1 MLDAASRLVEG
12 LGEEGGLVLFVGLV
26 GDDWSDA
33 ARPCCRPVCLA
44 GIALVSDGGARGNIW
59 PDVEQGLEVGAIGG
73 FAAGQIESDQVSA
86 TIGFCVDFGRE
97 PALRAT
103 ERLAVLPPFAPAA
116 ETCARTIVES
126 NIWIRC
132 AVGLI
137 AASVS
142 KKASNTPALLNRSN
156 RFHTVFQFPYSL
168 GSARQRTFSTVKKCS
183 ASKNRRSSA
192 ALRPRRGKH
201 ARNTSKVCAQS
212 SSLIFVDIVPTPS
225 VSRNPMNHLRFNL
238 GIGKSHLSTIR
249 PHGLAGLG
257 VRQLQAAIL
266 GIPVARC
273 HLRDTMLA
281 QISA

>member
-1 MLDAASRLVEG
+1 M
-12 LGEEGGLVLFVGLV
+12 
-26 GDDWSDA
+26 
-33 ARPCCRPVCLA
+33 
-44 GIALVSDGGARGNIW
+44 
-59 PDVEQGLEVGAIGG
+59 
-73 FAAGQIESDQVSA
+73 
-86 TIGFCVDFGRE
+86 
-97 PALRAT
+97 
-103 ERLAVLPPFAPAA
+103 
-116 ETCARTIVES
+116 ES

-142 KKASNTPALLNRSN
+142 KKASNPPALLNRSN

-249 PHGLAGLG
+249 PHGLGENFRVSFQGAVLVGKFDLEG
-257 VRQLQAAIL
+257 HEARSMLKAPLNPNGFPNSDVLYQAAVSL
-266 GIPVARC
+266 THVGDSQEAES
-273 HLRDTMLA
+273 LNL
-281 QISA
+281 